1 MRWIATSL
9 LLVLC
14 LPAIAAAPSPRRQC
28 QSRCGIDYDLCMKRG
43 RDKKARKTCAV
54 LRKTCKYG
62 CPTR

>member
-1 MRWIATSL
+1 MRLIAASL
-9 LLVLC
+9 MLVLS
-14 LPAIAAAPSPRRQC
+14 LPVIAASPSPRRQC
-28 QSRCGIDYDLCMKRG
+28 QSRCSVDYDLCMRRG